1 MPSSCS
7 TNDHMY
13 VYFTQPVLCSCLARK
28 AVLVETCVYHFCLS
42 VWATL
47 EYPSIHCHN
56 KIHHTLFSFPF
67 QDNYYVLSE
76 GEDGLKLL
84 RSCMKEL
91 ISLRRQTG
99 NPLGWDVPSS
109 ALHFN
114 RVLSLSK
121 YGDVF
126 QGHFS
131 GKEVAI
137 KTLKP
142 DCSSSG
148 RDAFEREIEIL
159 T

>member
-1 MPSSCS
+1 M
-7 TNDHMY
+7 
-13 VYFTQPVLCSCLARK
+13 FTFLGSAYCSCLARK
-28 AVLVETCVYHFCLS
+28 AVFILLKPVFPPLVYV
-42 VWATL
+42 
-47 EYPSIHCHN
+47 SIHCHS
-56 KIHHTLFSFPF
+56 KIHYALFSFLL

-76 GEDGLKLL
+76 GEDDLKLL

-114 RVLSLSK
+114 RVLSMSK

-126 QGHFS
+126 QGRFS

-142 DCSSSG
+142 DCTSSG